1 MEKTKVIGI
10 DPDIEKSGVCYL
22 YTPTR
27 QVEVSSMD
35 FPHLMEY
42 LSEFEGDCNVVVVV
56 EAGWKN
62 SISNFHGYYGGVAQ
76 KIALSVGRN
85 QQVGHCIVE
94 MCNFWNIPVVEKA
107 PLRKMWKG
115 KDRKIS
121 QEEIEAFIPDF
132 PKRSSQDAR
141 DSALLAWDY
150 AGFPIRITPV
160 SKRLITDNG
169 ELTPTELIKKMTKKN
184 KNYTI

>member
-1 MEKTKVIGI
+1 MTFTKIIGI
-10 DPDIEKSGVCYL
+10 DPDIDRSGVCYL
-22 YTPTR
+22 YTPTK
-27 QVEVSSMD
+27 QVEVSTMD

-42 LSEFEGDCNVVVVV
+42 LSEFESDKNVVVVV

-62 SISNFHGYYGGVAQ
+62 AITNYHGGYGGVAQ

-94 MCNFWNIPVVEKA
+94 MLNFWNIPVVEKA
-107 PLRKMWKG
+107 PLRKMWSG

-121 QEEIEAFIPDF
+121 QEEIEQFIPEF
-132 PKRSSQDAR
+132 PKRSNQEGRDA
-141 DSALLAWDY
+141 ALIAWDY
-150 AGFPIRITPV
+150 AGFPIRIKPA
-160 SKRLITDNG
+160 SRRLITDNG
-169 ELTPTELIKKMTKKN
+169 ELTPAELLRKITKKN